1 MLYGF
6 LKETIFIQQPP
17 CFVNPY
23 SADHVCHLKR
33 ALRGL
38 GHGLNVYPYIYL
50 ASSFIC
56 STAGSSLFVFSS
68 SHGILLM
75 LVYVDDMIVTGSNP
89 SMILFSHQP
98 PWKWV
103 FFLNDLGKLHYFLG
117 IEVICQNNGLFLNQ
131 TRYMI
136 TILDR
141 EHITIVNSSQLPYNQ
156 IIISSK
162 WWLLYI
168 IRCPF

>member
-1 MLYGF
+1 M
-6 LKETIFIQQPP
+6 
-17 CFVNPY
+17 
-23 SADHVCHLKR
+23 S
-33 ALRGL
+33 
-38 GHGLNVYPYIYL
+38 
-50 ASSFIC
+50 
-56 STAGSSLFVFSS
+56 
-68 SHGILLM
+68 
-75 LVYVDDMIVTGSNP
+75 
-89 SMILFSHQP
+89 
-98 PWKWV
+98 V

-162 WWLLYI
+162 
-168 IRCPF
+168 